1 MGEDIDG
8 ERRTFRADNPYDSVC
23 RGGTIALSLIKD
35 KKDNKDNESVT
46 TNPMML
52 SPSAE
57 RVRSVKHAISYGKIP
72 TIIHHPST
80 QG

>member
-1 MGEDIDG
+1 MNMFMNMCKEYQ
-8 ERRTFRADNPYDSVC
+8 RRVVE
-23 RGGTIALSLIKD
+23 GG
-35 KKDNKDNESVT
+35 KDNKDNESVT